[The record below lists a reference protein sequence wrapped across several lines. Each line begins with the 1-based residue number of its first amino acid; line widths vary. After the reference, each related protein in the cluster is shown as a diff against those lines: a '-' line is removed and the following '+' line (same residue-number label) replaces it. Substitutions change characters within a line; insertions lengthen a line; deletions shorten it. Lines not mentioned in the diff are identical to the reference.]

1 MDFTDLNKACPK
13 DSYPLPR
20 IDKLVDETCGYEFLS
35 FLDAFSGY
43 HQIMMHPD
51 DEEKTSFIMD
61 MGTYCYKV
69 MPFGL
74 KNAGAT
80 YQRMVNRLFKDLLG
94 STMEAY
100 VDDMIVKSKQGV
112 SHVNQLVKVFEN
124 LRKYSMKLNPNKCT
138 FGVKS
143 GKFLGY
149 MITNRG
155 IEANPEK
162 LLAIQNFKPPS
173 TVREVQRLTGRI
185 NALH

>member
-1 MDFTDLNKACPK
+1 
-13 DSYPLPR
+13 
-20 IDKLVDETCGYEFLS
+20 
-35 FLDAFSGY
+35 
-43 HQIMMHPD
+43 
-51 DEEKTSFIMD
+51 
-61 MGTYCYKV
+61 
-69 MPFGL
+69 
-74 KNAGAT
+74 
-80 YQRMVNRLFKDLLG
+80 MVNQLFKDLLG
-94 STMEAY
+94 SVMEAY

-112 SHVNQLVKVFEN
+112 SHVDQLTKVFGN

-162 LLAIQNFKPPS
+162 LQAIQDLKPPS

-185 NALH
+185 NSLH